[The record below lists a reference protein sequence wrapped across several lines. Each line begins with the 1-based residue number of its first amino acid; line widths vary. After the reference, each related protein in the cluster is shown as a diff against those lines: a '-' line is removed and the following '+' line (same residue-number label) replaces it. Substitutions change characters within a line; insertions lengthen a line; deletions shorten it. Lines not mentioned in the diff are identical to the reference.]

1 MSTIKIEF
9 PAEDKVAAA
18 AFSTA
23 LATIAGDQIVAVPA
37 VQEHTHHQDA
47 PGASTTAVDDQFAAD
62 SEQEHEEEPGKSA
75 EPAAT
80 ETTQTTG
87 TAEAAASAGNDAP
100 RDTKGVPFDSNFC
113 GQAKDP
119 YYGSGKRAGQW
130 KKRKGVD
137 DAAYDTWYAEKLAKL
152 APPAGQQEEAPVNTA
167 GAFAPPAAAGGATP
181 PPPAA
186 SNAPQDTGSF
196 MGWVSE
202 KQAAGALTQ
211 EQVNAAWAEAGVE
224 MGDLFNKAPEEVAAN
239 IKKVYDVL
247 VAKVGA

>member
-37 VQEHTHHQDA
+37 VQEHTHQQEAEAEAETTGA
-47 PGASTTAVDDQFAAD
+47 PAPSLFD
-62 SEQEHEEEPGKSA
+62 EQQEQEEEPGKS
-75 EPAAT
+75 
-80 ETTQTTG
+80 
-87 TAEAAASAGNDAP
+87 AASAGNDAP

-137 DAAYDTWYAEKLAKL
+137 DAAYDTWYAKELAKL

-167 GAFAPPAAAGGATP
+167 GAFAPPAAAGTATP

-202 KQAAGALTQ
+202 KQAAGSLTQ

>member
-23 LATIAGDQIVAVPA
+23 LATIAGAVPA
-37 VQEHTHHQDA
+37 VQEHTHQQEAEAETTGAAA
-47 PGASTTAVDDQFAAD
+47 PSLFDKQQ
-62 SEQEHEEEPGKSA
+62 EQEEEPGKSA

-100 RDTKGVPFDSNFC
+100 RDTKGVPFDSHFC
-113 GQAKDP
+113 GQAKEP

-137 DAAYDTWYAEKLAKL
+137 DGAYDAWYADELAKIDEFSD
-152 APPAGQQEEAPVNTA
+152 EEETPVNTA
-167 GAFAPPAAAGGATP
+167 GAFAPAPAAGAATP

-186 SNAPQDTGSF
+186 SDAPKDTGSF

-224 MGDLFNKAPEEVAAN
+224 MGDLFNKAPEEVATN

>member
-23 LATIAGDQIVAVPA
+23 LATIAGDQIVAVPT
-37 VQEHTHHQDA
+37 V
-47 PGASTTAVDDQFAAD
+47 
-62 SEQEHEEEPGKSA
+62 QEHEEEPGKSA
-75 EPAAT
+75 GPADA
-80 ETTQTTG
+80 ETAQTTG
-87 TAEAAASAGNDAP
+87 TAGNDAP
-100 RDTKGVPFDSNFC
+100 RDIKGVPFDSNFC
-113 GQAKDP
+113 GQAKEP
-119 YYGSGKRAGQW
+119 YYGSGTRVGQW
-130 KKRKGVD
+130 KKRKGVS
-137 DAAYDTWYAEKLAKL
+137 DADYDAWYAEELAKL

-167 GAFAPPAAAGGATP
+167 GAFAPA
-181 PPPAA
+181 PPAA
-186 SNAPQDTGSF
+186 SNVPQDTGSF

-211 EQVNAAWAEAGVE
+211 DQVNSAWAEAGVE

-247 VAKVGA
+247 VAKVRA

>member
-1 MSTIKIEF
+1 MSMIKIEF

-23 LATIAGDQIVAVPA
+23 LATIAGTVPA
-37 VQEHTHHQDA
+37 VQEHTDQQDA
-47 PGASTTAVDDQFAAD
+47 PGASTTAVDD

-75 EPAAT
+75 ELAAT

-137 DAAYDTWYAEKLAKL
+137 DGAYDSWYAGQLAKIDEFSD
-152 APPAGQQEEAPVNTA
+152 EEEQPVNTA
-167 GAFAPPAAAGGATP
+167 GAFAPATGAASP

-202 KQAAGALTQ
+202 KQASGALTQ
-211 EQVNAAWAEAGVE
+211 EQVNAAWTEAGVE
-224 MGDLFNKAPEEVAAN
+224 IGDLFNKAPEEVAAN

>member
-37 VQEHTHHQDA
+37 VQEHAHPQEAEAETTGAAA
-47 PGASTTAVDDQFAAD
+47 PSLFD
-62 SEQEHEEEPGKSA
+62 EQQEQEEEPGKSA

-80 ETTQTTG
+80 ETTQTTD

-100 RDTKGVPFDSNFC
+100 RDTKGVPFDSHFC
-113 GQAKDP
+113 GQAKEP

-137 DAAYDTWYAEKLAKL
+137 DAAYDTWYAEELAKL
-152 APPAGQQEEAPVNTA
+152 APPAGQQEDAPVNTA
-167 GAFAPPAAAGGATP
+167 GAFAPTPAAGSATP

-186 SNAPQDTGSF
+186 SDAPKDTGSF

-211 EQVNAAWAEAGVE
+211 DQVNAAWAEAGVE
-224 MGDLFNKAPEEVAAN
+224 MADLFNKAPEEVAAN

-247 VAKVGA
+247 AAKVGA